1 MFFRLKKMQVTSQK
15 CRNVKGNEK
24 MLDEIVAVVKKCGDI
39 ILFADGAERNVS
51 SKEGRANFVT
61 KYDVAVQAYLEE
73 ELLKILPEAVFIGE
87 EGEHSKAIGEG
98 YAFIVDP
105 IDGTTNFIKNYH
117 RSCVS
122 VGLALHGTMEIG
134 VVYNP
139 YSSEMFYAQR
149 GKGAFLNGQPI
160 QVSSNRL
167 EEGLV
172 CFGTSPYYA
181 ELIDQTFDLV
191 KTLHKA
197 SLDVRRSGSAALDLC
212 DIASGRCELFFECRL
227 SPWDYAA
234 GSLIIEEAG
243 GRVSRM
249 DGTEISLDK
258 GCSVLAGGP
267 AAWEDYFKL
276 EGHMEL
282 A

>member
-1 MFFRLKKMQVTSQK
+1 
-15 CRNVKGNEK
+15 

-39 ILFADGAERNVS
+39 ILFANDVERSVS

-61 KYDVAVQAYLEE
+61 KYDVAVQTYLQE
-73 ELLKILPEAVFIGE
+73 ELLKIVPDAVFIGE
-87 EGEHSKAIGEG
+87 EGDHSEALGQG

-105 IDGTTNFIKNYH
+105 IDGTTNFIKNYR

-122 VGLALHGTMEIG
+122 VSLARNGAMEIG
-134 VVYNP
+134 VIYNP
-139 YSSEMFYAQR
+139 YSNEMFYARR
-149 GKGAFLNGQPI
+149 GRGAFLNGQPI
-160 QVSSNRL
+160 RVSGHGLS
-167 EEGLV
+167 EGLV
-172 CFGTSPYYA
+172 CCGTSPYYSD
-181 ELIDQTFDLV
+181 LIDQTFDLV
-191 KTLHKA
+191 KTLHRA

-234 GSLIIEEAG
+234 GSLLVEEAG
-243 GRVSRM
+243 GHISKM
-249 DGTEISLDK
+249 NGELLTLGT
-258 GCSVLAGGP
+258 GCSVLAGSQ
-267 AAWEDYFKL
+267 AAYEDYFEL